1 MQIYLWNV
9 DQAKLSLLIP
19 YKESKSIE
27 KLRKE
32 YNNLLLTIWV
42 FERTQF
48 VLIKKTK
55 VKIKIVFH
63 ILHILKNKYFTLFDL

>member
-19 YKESKSIE
+19 YKESQSIG

-48 VLIKKTK
+48 VLIKKRK
-55 VKIKIVFH
+55 VKIKIVF
-63 ILHILKNKYFTLFDL
+63 LLY

>member
-42 FERTQF
+42 FERTQS
-48 VLIKKTK
+48 VLIKKRK

>member
-19 YKESKSIE
+19 YKETKSNG
-27 KLRKE
+27 KLRKG
-32 YNNLLLTIWV
+32 YNNLLITIWA

-48 VLIKKTK
+48 VLIKKRK
-55 VKIKIVFH
+55 VKIKIVF
-63 ILHILKNKYFTLFDL
+63 LLY